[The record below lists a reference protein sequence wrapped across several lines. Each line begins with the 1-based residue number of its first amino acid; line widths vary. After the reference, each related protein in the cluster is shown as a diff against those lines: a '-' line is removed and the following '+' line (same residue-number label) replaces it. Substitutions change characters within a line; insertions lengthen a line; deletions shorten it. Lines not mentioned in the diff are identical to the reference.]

1 MAIRRNQNSWGN
13 FFKLN
18 KTLNYDWW
26 LLASVFLLTV
36 FGLAF
41 LASSLSTLS
50 ADTYRNELLKQLILG
65 VGLGGF
71 LAFILAQSDY
81 HFLLKNAKYFVIL
94 NFVLL
99 GFLAIFSIYAD
110 IIAIG
115 SSGGGY
121 LVKFNAI
128 QKLSFLPIRPHIAN
142 GAIRWIDFPF
152 IPNFQP
158 SEFTKLAVL
167 LYFCSY
173 YLTLADEKITW
184 LKLKKPLYVLA
195 VSALLIMLQP
205 DLGVTLIVAGI
216 VISSLWVAKI
226 PIKILFYIGA
236 IVVILGLILTFTT
249 DYRANRVTAF
259 LDKNSVEAGQI
270 RGVQVAIENGGLFG
284 KGYGNSEIK
293 QVSGTL
299 FEQST
304 DAIIAIIAEEIGFI
318 GTVLF
323 LSLYLVILWRGL
335 KIAAQAPDLAGQ
347 ALATGLTVW
356 LVGQAFINL
365 TGMLGLAPLTG
376 VPLPFVSRGGSSML
390 INLLAVGILLNIS
403 SQKVVFSKF
412 NKLRKT

>member
-142 GAIRWIDFPF
+142 GAIRWIDFPL